1 MMIRE
6 ATEVDAQ
13 WILHHRLGM
22 FEAMGESDE
31 FVEET
36 ARLTKA
42 FLMTDWKK
50 EYRYFL
56 VELNGEVIGGC
67 GLSLFRVPPMAHQKT
82 GLCGYVSNMYINPE
96 YRGRGYG
103 HALLEHI
110 ISLSKDEG
118 IGLLL
123 LHASTKARDFYA
135 SEGFNTPN
143 GLMHLI
149 TWKH

>member
-22 FEAMGESDE
+22 FEAMGESKE
-31 FVEET
+31 FVDET
-36 ARLTKA
+36 AQLTKA
-42 FLMTDWKK
+42 YLMTDWKK
-50 EYRYFL
+50 DYRYFL
-56 VELNGEVIGGC
+56 VEIDGEVIGGC
-67 GLSLFRVPPMAHQKT
+67 GLSLFRVPPMAHQET
-82 GLCGYVSNMYINPE
+82 GVFGYVSNMFIEPE
-96 YRGRGYG
+96 QRGNGYG
-103 HALLEHI
+103 RAILEHI
-110 ISLSKDEG
+110 INLAKKEG

-123 LHASTKARDFYA
+123 LHASKGSRAFYE
-135 SEGFNTPN
+135 SEGFNTPG